1 MRECERAHNPC
12 LGSQQFDL
20 ADGGGAVV
28 EPELAALYLLLA
40 LAVRRIAD
48 RVFEAPHSDLAVAAP
63 GDDAATER
71 EEGGEGRVMRTYM
84 YTGERGLSYD

>member
-1 MRECERAHNPC
+1 MLARAHNPC

-20 ADGGGAVV
+20 SDGGGAVV

-40 LAVRRIAD
+40 LAVRRCIAD

-63 GDDAATER
+63 GYDAATER
-71 EEGGEGRVMRTYM
+71 VRGEERVIRTYM
-84 YTGERGLSYD
+84 GERDLS